1 MKKLFL
7 ICAICASAFVASA
20 LPSPQV
26 LINGAIG
33 TNSTLVYFNGVT
45 NQTGVFTNIST
56 NFFNLSTVPGS
67 SSMSTNIWPAVPL
80 STAGY
85 PNTYVYA
92 RHLTI
97 DVLSSNMTA
106 AANSGHIVSL
116 ASSGNGTIWQTNAFV
131 FTYFDGIPFMTNL
144 DTLGTP
150 YWCVGEI
157 INTNSIAVTNFYMD
171 YNGTPGF

>member
-7 ICAICASAFVASA
+7 ICAICAAAFIASA
-20 LPSPQV
+20 APQV
-26 LINGAIG
+26 LINGALG
-33 TNSTLVYFNGVT
+33 TNSALLYFNSVT
-45 NQTGVFTNIST
+45 NQTGVFPTITT
-56 NFFNLSTVPGS
+56 NFFNLSSVTGS
-67 SSMSTNIWPAVPL
+67 SANTNIWPAVPI
-80 STAGY
+80 STTMF
-85 PNTYVYA
+85 PNTYTFA
-92 RHLTI
+92 RHLAI

-116 ASSGNGTIWQTNAFV
+116 ASSGDGTIWQTNAFT

-150 YWCVGEI
+150 YWCVGFI
-157 INTNSIAVTNFYMD
+157 INTNAIAVTNFYMD